1 MMQYCENG
9 SDINIFWKNNG
20 LNHCLLDTLTGSV
33 LFFII
38 GTFGVLQIL
47 MYRRYSTAVD
57 KRSKPFNIGYILQVI
72 GTLIL
77 IVESVL
83 HIVLID
89 TVIQSQTVFGYQ
101 LFTCLV
107 YLCGW
112 TIAMKLVLLER
123 HRALPSIPTRSHG
136 LVLLVFWTLAFAR
149 ENVAFISWQS
159 TEWWWHLKNAS
170 QQMEFSLWLIRYCLT
185 MTLFL
190 LGFCAPGVPRG
201 VYHHDDEQI
210 PVVQENST
218 WSNLAKKMKLMF
230 PLVWPKGQMKLQ
242 LYVITCLALLAIG
255 RVVNIFVPIYYKNI
269 VNSLSEDLADGK
281 PLKYRWDLVL
291 IYVALFMLQGG
302 GFGSTGLLNN
312 VRSLLWL
319 PVQQYTTR
327 RIQIKLFAH
336 LHCLSLR
343 WHLNR
348 KTGEVLRVIDRGKNS
363 INQLLSY
370 ILFQIAPTIIDII
383 IAIVF
388 FITQFNYIFGL
399 VVFVCMSIYL
409 ATTIVIT
416 EWRTKYRR
424 NMNIKDNEAN
434 AKAVDSLLNFETV
447 KYYNNS
453 SLEVDRY
460 QEAIVEYQKAE
471 WLSTASL
478 NLLNTLQSFVI
489 GLGLLAGCLLCA
501 WAVVHGLNGLVLTS
515 GDYVL
520 FGTYI
525 IQLFSPLNWLG
536 TYYRMIQQSF
546 IDMEN
551 MFDLI
556 SEEEEIS
563 DIPGAKELRLKEGK
577 IEFRNVQFHYEPAR
591 PILKNISFTVLPGQ
605 TFALVGQ
612 TGSGK
617 STIVRLLF
625 RFYDIQSGCIE
636 IDNQDISLVT
646 QNSLRQCIGVVPQDT
661 VLFNDNIRYNIRYG
675 RYKSD
680 EREIQEA
687 AAGADIHERVM
698 SFPNSYDTLVGER
711 GLKLSGGEKQRV
723 AIARTLL
730 KAPAIVLLDEA
741 TSALDTET
749 ERNIQASLAR
759 VCENRTTIIVAHRLS
774 TVIHAHQILVLH
786 EGEIIERGTHNE
798 LIKANGAYCSMWN
811 QQLSNESADNNTSN
825 EEQDLMQL

>member
-1 MMQYCENG
+1 MMQYCENA
-9 SDINIFWKNNG
+9 SAINIYWRDNG
-20 LNHCLLDTLTGSV
+20 LNHCFIDTVTNSI

-38 GTFGVLQIL
+38 AVFGTIQIW
-47 MYRRYSTAVD
+47 MYNRYSTSVE
-57 KRSKPFNIGYILQVI
+57 KKYKPFNFGYVTQILATSV
-72 GTLIL
+72 LIF
-77 IVESVL
+77 ESVL

-89 TVIQSQTVFGYQ
+89 TAEDGRTVYGYQ

-112 TIAMKLVLLER
+112 TITMKLICLER

-136 LVLLVFWTLAFAR
+136 LVLLVFWTLTYVR
-149 ENVAFISWQS
+149 ENIAFVSWFS
-159 TEWWWHLKNAS
+159 PEWWWHLSSES
-170 QQMEFSLWLIRYCLT
+170 QKIEFSLWLLRYLCT
-185 MTLFL
+185 MSLFI

-201 VYHHDDEQI
+201 TYHLLLQDEEQG
-210 PVVQENST
+210 QNQSQTST
-218 WSNLAKKMKLMF
+218 WQNLSKKLKLMF
-230 PLVWPKGQMKLQ
+230 PLVWPKGQLVLQ
-242 LYVITCLALLAIG
+242 LLVLLCLGLLSLG

-269 VNSLSEDLADGK
+269 VNSLSEDASDGK
-281 PLKYRWDLVL
+281 PLTFRWDFVL
-291 IYVALFMLQGG
+291 IYVILFMLQGG

-312 VRSLLWL
+312 LRSLLWL

-327 RIQIKLFAH
+327 KIQIQLFEH

-370 ILFQIAPTIIDII
+370 ILFQILPTIIDII
-383 IAIVF
+383 IAIIF

-399 VVFVCMSIYL
+399 VVFLCMTLYL
-409 ATTIVIT
+409 ATTILIT

-424 NMNIKDNEAN
+424 NMNLKDNEAN
-434 AKAVDSLLNFETV
+434 TKAVDSLLNFETV
-447 KYYNNS
+447 KYYNAS
-453 SLEVDRY
+453 QLEVNRY
-460 QEAIVEYQKAE
+460 QGAIVEYQKAE
-471 WLSTASL
+471 WLSTVSL

-489 GLGLLAGCLLCA
+489 GIGLLGGCMLCA
-501 WAVVHGLNGLVLTS
+501 WSVVHGLNGLKLTS

-525 IQLFSPLNWLG
+525 IQLFAPLNWLG

-556 SEEEEIS
+556 NEEEEVC
-563 DIPGAKELRLKEGK
+563 DIPGAKELQLKEGK
-577 IEFRNVQFHYEPAR
+577 IEFKNVQFHYEPSR

-625 RFYDIQSGCIE
+625 RFYDIQGGNIA

-646 QNSLRQCIGVVPQDT
+646 QSSLRQYIGVVPQDT
-661 VLFNDNIRYNIRYG
+661 VLFNDDIRYNIRYG
-675 RYKSD
+675 RFKSD
-680 EREIQEA
+680 ERDIQEA
-687 AAGADIHERVM
+687 AAGADIHERIM
-698 SFPNSYDTLVGER
+698 SFPNRYDTVVGER

-749 ERNIQASLAR
+749 ERNIQASLSR

-774 TVIHAHQILVLH
+774 TVIHADQILVLH
-786 EGEIIERGTHNE
+786 EGVIIERGTHAE
-798 LIKANGAYCSMWN
+798 LIKADGAYSSMWQ
-811 QQLSNESADNNTSN
+811 QQLTNMSTEESSENTS
-825 EEQDLMQL
+825 EK